1 MLFWRTFYSWLEQE
15 DYKGAQRVKEHIGR
29 WTENDKKNLGELKAI
44 CNTKTT
50 IPMYNFTSFYLSK
63 MAVAIAFLCQ
73 NAVEAI

>member
-1 MLFWRTFYSWLEQE
+1 MLFWQTFYSWLGQE
-15 DYKGAQRVKEHIGR
+15 DYKEAQRVKEHIGR
-29 WTENDKKNLGELKAI
+29 WTENDKKILGELKAI

-50 IPMYNFTSFYLSK
+50 IPMYNFTFFYLSK